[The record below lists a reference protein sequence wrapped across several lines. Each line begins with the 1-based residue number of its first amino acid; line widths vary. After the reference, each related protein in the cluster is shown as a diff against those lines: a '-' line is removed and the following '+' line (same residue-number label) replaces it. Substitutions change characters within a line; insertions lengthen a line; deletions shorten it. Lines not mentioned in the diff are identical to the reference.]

1 MGFLKE
7 FKTFVLRGN
16 VLDLAV
22 GVIVGTA
29 FGKIISS
36 VVDDVFMPPLGKLL
50 GGVDFKNL
58 FISLDPAKTQGID
71 SLAKARETGA
81 AIIAYGQFL
90 NTIVDFAIIAFC
102 IFLIVKI
109 VNRLQTKKSA
119 DPTTKECPQCLSKIP
134 LKATRCAHCTSEV

>member
-71 SLAKARETGA
+71 SLAKAHGACRRTRWITG
-81 AIIAYGQFL
+81 
-90 NTIVDFAIIAFC
+90 
-102 IFLIVKI
+102 LI
-109 VNRLQTKKSA
+109 R
-119 DPTTKECPQCLSKIP
+119 
-134 LKATRCAHCTSEV
+134 